1 MVDGEAPITR
11 YGPMDDIRAL
21 LVEDNPDHAELVQVY
36 LEREGIRVDV
46 VGCGRG
52 CLDRAG
58 EGYGVILLDYSLPD
72 IDGLEVLRELR
83 GRGVDTPVVIIT
95 GHGDEQVAVQAM
107 KGGAY
112 DYVVKSGAYFLAI
125 PEVVRRAVETHR
137 TARDKERLERELI
150 QAERKA
156 AILQTAIAVNH
167 EINNPLGVI
176 LGNAE
181 LLLSQLKDADEDV
194 VRKLKIIEEQCIR
207 IKQITQKLANL
218 TDPVLTEYL
227 KGREKMLDIHRS
239 R

>member
-1 MVDGEAPITR
+1 
-11 YGPMDDIRAL
+11 
-21 LVEDNPDHAELVQVY
+21 
-36 LEREGIRVDV
+36 
-46 VGCGRG
+46 
-52 CLDRAG
+52 
-58 EGYGVILLDYSLPD
+58 
-72 IDGLEVLRELR
+72 
-83 GRGVDTPVVIIT
+83 
-95 GHGDEQVAVQAM
+95 
-107 KGGAY
+107 
-112 DYVVKSGAYFLAI
+112 
-125 PEVVRRAVETHR
+125 VETYR